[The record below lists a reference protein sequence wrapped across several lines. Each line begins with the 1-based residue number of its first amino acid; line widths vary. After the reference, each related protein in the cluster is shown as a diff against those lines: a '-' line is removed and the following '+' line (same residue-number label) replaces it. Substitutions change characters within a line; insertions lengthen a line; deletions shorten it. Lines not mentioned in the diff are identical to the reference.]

1 MPETPEE
8 RRSDLAVLEANEHK
22 QRRRLQEIL
31 DAHKAVE
38 TTADKLFQM
47 QAAGEVSPDA
57 RNIGIQHAVKKFVRE
72 SQNLLTA
79 WDREEADEDVPD
91 PWRTSLGTIEM
102 RSEPD
107 IEIVGLHEFLNTQET
122 YTEHWSET
130 VAARHGPNTTMEH
143 SAQHT
148 VPKKISWEAH
158 MLLWEFLNAEY
169 DIDVQ
174 FEDLD
179 DSLPTW
185 GFDEIDAEIEDTA
198 DLARDRLNDDS
209 GEEAANGD

>member
-1 MPETPEE
+1 MPEPDE

-38 TTADKLFQM
+38 TTADKLFEM
-47 QAAGEVSPDA
+47 QAAGDVSPDA
-57 RNIGIQHAVKKFVRE
+57 RNIGIQHAVKKFIRE

-79 WDREEADEDVPD
+79 WDREESDDDVPD
-91 PWRTSLGTIEM
+91 PWQTHLGTVPME
-102 RSEPD
+102 SEPD
-107 IEIVGLHEFLNTQET
+107 VDIVGLHDFLQTQET
-122 YTEHWSET
+122 YTEAWKET
-130 VAARHGPNTTMEH
+130 QDTRHGPVVEVQH

-148 VPKKISWEAH
+148 VPKQISWEAH

-185 GFDEIDAEIEDTA
+185 GFEEIDDPEIEDTA
-198 DLARDRLNDDS
+198 ELARERMESD
-209 GEEAANGD
+209 NGQEVADGD